1 MGSLLST
8 LHTIKHIMTSVSNMN
23 KSSSSVRL
31 WLATFIRQV
40 VSWLIILADNLDVED
55 IKLSEQVIVVD
66 NSEVLDNEEEE
77 EVSDK
82 KRDRKETI
90 SSEDSGLEYEIP
102 DFTTGRDED
111 TGLDLIS
118 LDEVSYHCMREDA
131 WIVIYDKV
139 YEMTEYLEGAQHPGG
154 EDVILEYLGYDA
166 TLAFRGV
173 NHSRSALR
181 VLDKYALEYC
191 LILIKQLSS
200 DTLTIPFNFNGK
212 FQFSSS

>member
-8 LHTIKHIMTSVSNMN
+8 FHTIKHIMISISIMN

-77 EVSDK
+77 VSDK
-82 KRDRKETI
+82 KRERKETI

-181 VLDKYALEYC
+181 VLDKYC
-191 LILIKQLSS
+191 IGILPANERLNFSS
-200 DTLTIPFNFNGK
+200 D
-212 FQFSSS
+212 

>member
-8 LHTIKHIMTSVSNMN
+8 FHTIKHIMNSIGNMN

-66 NSEVLDNEEEE
+66 NCEVLDNEEE

-82 KRDRKETI
+82 KRERKETI

-102 DFTTGRDED
+102 DFTSGRDED

-139 YEMTEYLEGAQHPGG
+139 YEMTESRGGGCDPG
-154 EDVILEYLGYDA
+154 VPRLRRYPRLQ
-166 TLAFRGV
+166 
-173 NHSRSALR
+173 RSQPL
-181 VLDKYALEYC
+181 
-191 LILIKQLSS
+191 
-200 DTLTIPFNFNGK
+200 
-212 FQFSSS
+212 

>member
-1 MGSLLST
+1 MIS
-8 LHTIKHIMTSVSNMN
+8 ISNMN
-23 KSSSSVRL
+23 KSSSVRL

-66 NSEVLDNEEEE
+66 NNEEE

-82 KRDRKETI
+82 KRERKETI

-102 DFTTGRDED
+102 DFTSGRDED

-181 VLDKYALEYC
+181 VLDKYC
-191 LILIKQLSS
+191 IGILPANERLNFSS
-200 DTLTIPFNFNGK
+200 D
-212 FQFSSS
+212 

>member
-31 WLATFIRQV
+31 WFATFTRQV

-82 KRDRKETI
+82 KRERKETI

-118 LDEVSYHCMREDA
+118 LDEFSYHCMREDA

-166 TLAFRGV
+166 TPAFRGV

-181 VLDKYALEYC
+181 VLDKYC
-191 LILIKQLSS
+191 IGILPAKERLNFSS
-200 DTLTIPFNFNGK
+200 D
-212 FQFSSS
+212 

>member
-8 LHTIKHIMTSVSNMN
+8 FHTIKHIMNSIGNMN

-66 NSEVLDNEEEE
+66 NSEEE

-82 KRDRKETI
+82 KRGRKETI
-90 SSEDSGLEYEIP
+90 SSEDSGLEYEIA
-102 DFTTGRDED
+102 DFTSGRDED

-181 VLDKYALEYC
+181 VLDKYC
-191 LILIKQLSS
+191 IGILPANERLNFSS
-200 DTLTIPFNFNGK
+200 D
-212 FQFSSS
+212 